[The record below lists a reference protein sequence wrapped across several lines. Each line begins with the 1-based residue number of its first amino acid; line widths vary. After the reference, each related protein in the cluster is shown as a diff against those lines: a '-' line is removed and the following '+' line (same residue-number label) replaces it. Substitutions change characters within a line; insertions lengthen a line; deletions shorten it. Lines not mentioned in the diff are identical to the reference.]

1 MNPSAGVGVFL
12 VVFAPFY
19 RLVVVSVV
27 FVFGVLTMTMQLKVA
42 DHLGFVCVV
51 LLEAAHLGFVYVV
64 LLGVALL
71 GFVCVV
77 LLEVALL
84 GFVFVVL
91 SEVALLR
98 FVFVLLL
105 EVLMEFVFLPVGKGL
120 VVIHL
125 AIVPVS
131 VRHGCEN
138 DLFL

>member
-1 MNPSAGVGVFL
+1 VGVVL

-27 FVFGVLTMTMQLKVA
+27 FVFGVLTRTMQLKVA

-51 LLEAAHLGFVYVV
+51 LLGAAHLGFVYVV

-77 LLEVALL
+77 LLEVVLL
-84 GFVFVVL
+84 GFVL
-91 SEVALLR
+91 
-98 FVFVLLL
+98 VLLL
-105 EVLMEFVFLPVGKGL
+105 EVLMEFVFLLEGKGL
-120 VVIHL
+120 VVICL

-131 VRHGCEN
+131 VRHGCES